1 MAGAAN
7 CFGAKEKGKS
17 AIGHV
22 NSMPI
27 PAFTRFAAGTK
38 QAAEE
43 QGCKWHTVW
52 INSFDDVAKA
62 KQAALSMINDG
73 AGAISTTADT
83 ADEGS
88 REGAVEGKALFTANY
103 VPEIELAPKN
113 TITTVLVDF
122 DKAYDQMGQLFNDGS
137 IEAKRYSVDA
147 KGGFLSYEEPFAN
160 VSEKVMTQAKDVL
173 AKITSGDIAVDAKA
187 EVKP

>member
-1 MAGAAN
+1 
-7 CFGAKEKGKS
+7 
-17 AIGHV
+17 
-22 NSMPI
+22 
-27 PAFTRFAAGTK
+27 
-38 QAAEE
+38 
-43 QGCKWHTVW
+43 
-52 INSFDDVAKA
+52 
-62 KQAALSMINDG
+62 MINDG

-103 VPEIELAPKN
+103 SPEIELAPKN

-122 DKAYDQMGQLFNDGS
+122 DKAYDQIGQLFSDGS
-137 IEAKRYSVDA
+137 IEAKRYSIDA
-147 KGGFLSYEEPFAN
+147 EGGFLSYEEPFAN
-160 VSEKVMTQAKDVL
+160 VSEEVMTQAKDVL